1 MSRPSFLPVVLA
13 SLCLPLAAFGQA
25 AKAKTSPVEL
35 RLLSFNPGGGQQEVF
50 VHDPAAQDA
59 AEGKQCMVKSYLN
72 HEFVSIGLT
81 GRTLVLTTKAART
94 SLNETG
100 AKVAKVAMPEGVDRG
115 ILVLFP
121 APKNEEYLCRALLI
135 DDSAKAFPP
144 GSLNI
149 INMSPLPVRLTLEKD
164 VVDFKPGDRK
174 VIKDPPVRE
183 NNHTSV
189 KAFCYKDNEWKRVA
203 SGLWPHPGTKRRFQI
218 LFENPQT
225 HEIELRGYL
234 DIAAIDRPKP
244 GEGEPPSGDAP
255 ASGTPATPA
264 PAAPRP

>member
-1 MSRPSFLPVVLA
+1 MSRPSFLPLLLT
-13 SLCLPLAAFGQA
+13 SLCIPLAVFGQGS
-25 AKAKTSPVEL
+25 KAKTSPVEL

-59 AEGKQCMVKSYLN
+59 ADGKQCMVKSYLN
-72 HEFVSIGLT
+72 HEFVSIGLA

-94 SLNETG
+94 SLSETG
-100 AKVAKVAMPEGVDRG
+100 AKVAKVTMPEGVDRG

-121 APKNEEYLCRALLI
+121 GAKNEEYLCRALVI

-149 INMSPLPVRLTLEKD
+149 INMSPLPVRLMLEKD
-164 VVDFKPGDRK
+164 VVDFKSGERK

-183 NNHTSV
+183 NNHTAM
-189 KAFCYKDNEWKRVA
+189 KAFCFKDNEWKRVA

-225 HEIELRGYL
+225 REIELRGYL
-234 DIAAIDRPKP
+234 DIAGIERPKP
-244 GEGEPPSGDAP
+244 GEGGAP
-255 ASGTPATPA
+255 AGEGPAGGGAPPAATPK
-264 PAAPRP
+264 P